1 MNVYLTSDA
10 RQVLPDSEQPI
21 PVSSIKVHGTGP
33 SLLRAGSGV
42 AFKCRAT
49 DRDGR
54 QFELTLYPG
63 EIDRIEEDA
72 K

>member
-1 MNVYLTSDA
+1 MKLH
-10 RQVLPDSEQPI
+10 LKPDNQHRPPHQNAPV
-21 PVSSIKVHGTGP
+21 PVSEIEFTLDEWGTTSIK
-33 SLLRAGSGV
+33 
-42 AFKCRAT
+42 CQAT
-49 DRDGR
+49 DSDGR